1 MANKSNETPT
11 PDALL
16 SEAQSRAAQL
26 IATGRSGRSVAGEL
40 GVHPSTL
47 SGWRQAPEFRAL
59 VNEILSEAK
68 TATRNKLIHAGSLAL
83 DTLIKILTSPT
94 ASDRDKLSAAA
105 QVLNIVSP
113 TPASP
118 GPVTGKAI
126 IEAEAAQARED
137 AAWASLL

>member
-1 MANKSNETPT
+1 MANKSNKTPT
-11 PDALL
+11 SELL
-16 SEAQSRAAQL
+16 SEAQARAAQL
-26 IATGRSGRSVAGEL
+26 IATGRSGRSVASEL
-40 GVHPSTL
+40 GVHPSPL

-59 VNEILSEAK
+59 VNEILAEAR
-68 TATRNKLIHAGSLAL
+68 TAASNKLLHAANIAL
-83 DTLIKILTSPT
+83 DVLIKVMSSPT
-94 ASDRDKLSAAA
+94 SSDRDKLTAAA

-126 IEAEAAQARED
+126 IEAEAQQARED